1 MFSDQNL
8 TLNCSKTGGRLCGQ
22 YCAMR
27 ERFFGPEH
35 SVLFFH
41 RAIWFVF
48 LRMFS
53 GKEHRFHSCYVLLN
67 IGHGLKR
74 LIGPI
79 NCKWDLT
86 AAITKIYIDGGGGQR
101 RKD

>member
-1 MFSDQNL
+1 
-8 TLNCSKTGGRLCGQ
+8 
-22 YCAMR
+22 MR

-86 AAITKIYIDGGGGQR
+86 AAITKIYIDGGR
-101 RKD
+101 EAKKRLKVI